1 LKETNQFRRSESLNH
16 LFKEKKEM
24 FVNHMDAARL
34 ASARRHVASL
44 ALLLVL
50 ACAAATV
57 RAQNNFSSGSTGAD
71 GAFNP
76 TSNVTI
82 VAPESGVFN
91 YTTVNIPS
99 GVTVTYVRN
108 TTVNKPVVI
117 LAQGAVTITGA
128 INLDGRN
135 GNTNGFGGLGGP
147 GGFGGGAG
155 GYGFDQTF
163 SGVPGEGPGGAGG
176 GIGSAPIAAPG
187 GGGGGGYGTAGGVG
201 GGPSVGGQA
210 GARFGTV
217 TILPLIGGSGG
228 GGGACYVNERGGAGG
243 GGGGAILI
251 ASSVSI
257 TLGGSISSRGG
268 SANSGSASG
277 GGGSGGAVRLIA
289 NTITGSGNINVSGG
303 GSAGSF
309 RGYGGGGGGQ
319 GLIRIEAFD
328 YTNFTGAS
336 TPTNIISFALP
347 HPVAV
352 TNGPSLR
359 IASVGGVNSPTAPLG
374 SLQGVPD
381 IVVPTTQ
388 ANPVA
393 VAIEGANIPLG
404 TVVQMTVTPSR
415 GGRTTVSS
423 TGLAGTEAASTAT
436 ASVTLPAGISVISA
450 AATIDLTTTASA
462 RPLIMDGERVDR
474 IEVAATFGGASE
486 VTYVT
491 RSGRR
496 IKRLTN

>member
-1 LKETNQFRRSESLNH
+1 
-16 LFKEKKEM
+16 M
-24 FVNHMDAARL
+24 FVNHLDAARHRP
-34 ASARRHVASL
+34 ARARRHIASL

-91 YTTVNIPS
+91 YTTVNIPA
-99 GVTVTYVRN
+99 GVTITYARN
-108 TTVNKPVVI
+108 TTVDKPVII
-117 LAQGAVTITGA
+117 LAQGAVTIAGT
-128 INLDGRN
+128 INLDGKL
-135 GNTNGFGGLGGP
+135 GNANGFGGLGGP
-147 GGFGGGAG
+147 GGFRGGAG

-163 SGVPGEGPGGAGG
+163 SGVPGEGPGGGG
-176 GIGSAPIAAPG
+176 GGTGSATINLPG
-187 GGGGGGYGTAGGVG
+187 AGGGGGYGTMGNPGGSG
-201 GGPSVGGQA
+201 TVGGQS

-217 TILPLIGGSGG
+217 TLLPLIGGSGG
-228 GGGACYVNERGGAGG
+228 GGGACFTNERGGAGG

-251 ASSVSI
+251 ASSTSI
-257 TLGGSISSRGG
+257 TLDGTILARGG
-268 SANSGSASG
+268 GGNVGSAGG
-277 GGGSGGAVRLIA
+277 GGGSGGGVRIIA
-289 NTITGSGNINVSGG
+289 NAVTGGGNVNVSGG
-303 GSAGSF
+303 NSAGAF
-309 RGYGGGGGGQ
+309 RSYSGGSGAQ

-328 YTNFTGAS
+328 YNSFAGSS

-347 HPVAV
+347 HPVVV

-388 ANPVA
+388 ANPVT

-404 TVVQMTVTPSR
+404 TVVQTTVTPSR

-423 TGLAGTEAASTAT
+423 TGLAGTEATSTAT

-474 IEVAATFGGASE
+474 IEVAATFGRASE